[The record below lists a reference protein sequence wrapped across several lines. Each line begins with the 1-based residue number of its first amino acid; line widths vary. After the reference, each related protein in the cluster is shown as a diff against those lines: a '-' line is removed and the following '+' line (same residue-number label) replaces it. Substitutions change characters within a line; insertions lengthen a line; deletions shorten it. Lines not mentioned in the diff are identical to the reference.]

1 MRQCTQTLF
10 TSRLT
15 DMAPVLAGW
24 VTDWDASPKW
34 DKQCNHAT
42 LYYVRQGCFTLVTEH
57 GSYPV
62 KEGQAFF
69 ISATDTTTHTVG
81 EEGAYSYCWVGFNGT
96 LSHRLAEVTG
106 VFDVPEDQLE
116 HLKDL
121 HDFDSHTVYDLTAD
135 LLRLRSWLLDGDEP
149 KRDYVQ
155 QILDHIQSA
164 YMYPIT
170 VESLAAQVGLDRSYL
185 SRLFKQKTGQTLQ
198 EHLQFV
204 RIRQAKALLIQG
216 CSIKEAAYQCGFCD
230 DKNFHKV
237 FLRRERITPNQWK
250 KCVLH
255 NLATMR
261 YDWPEIKEKTP

>member
-1 MRQCTQTLF
+1 MGQTTQTLF
-10 TSRLT
+10 DPRLT
-15 DMAPVLAGW
+15 DMAPILAGW
-24 VTDWDASPKW
+24 CTDL
-34 DKQCNHAT
+34 DKTPAWGTQRYHVS
-42 LYYVRQGCFTLVTEH
+42 LYYVRHGHFTLVTDH

-62 KEGQAFF
+62 KEGQAFI
-69 ISATDTTTHTVG
+69 ISLSDSTSYTVAG
-81 EEGAYSYCWVGFNGT
+81 EGPYSYCWVGFNGT

-106 VFDVPEDQLE
+106 VFDVPEGQLE

-121 HDFDSHTVYDLTAD
+121 RSFDAHTVYDLAAD

-185 SRLFKQKTGQTLQ
+185 SRLFKKKTGQTLQ
-198 EHLQFV
+198 EHLQVV
-204 RIRQAKALLIQG
+204 RFQQAKALMIQG
-216 CSIKEAAYQCGFCD
+216 CSVKEAAYQCGFCN

-237 FLRRERITPNQWK
+237 FLRREGITPNQWK
-250 KCVLH
+250 KWVLH
-255 NLATMR
+255 NLATLR
-261 YDWPEIKEKTP
+261 YDWPEVKK